1 MTAIYRKPRHNKL
14 TAALATG
21 LLLASGMMAGHAS
34 DEPSNLV
41 PQLGKAPV
49 SDIIAAM
56 TMEEKVALVT
66 GEGMSWLG
74 DLGENM
80 RGPVVGQSN
89 NKVPG
94 AAGTTFPIPRLGI
107 PSIVMA
113 DGPAGVRI
121 APTRE
126 GQDGRTF
133 HATAF
138 PVETLLA
145 SSWDV
150 ELVEKVGAA
159 MGHEAREYGVD
170 VLLAPGQNIHRYP
183 LGGRNFEYYSEDPL
197 LSGKLAAAMVR
208 GVQSQGVGT
217 SIKHFVAN
225 NHEWNRN
232 TINVKTDERSLREI
246 YLRGFEIAIKES
258 DPWTVMSSY
267 NKLNGTYTSEDPW
280 LLTEVL
286 RHQWNY
292 AGLVVTD
299 WFGGQY
305 PAAQMRAGNELL
317 MPGTQKDQDTLLAA
331 VRNGTLDE
339 AALDRNL
346 ARILHLVQRSA
357 AFHGAGNSD
366 SPDLSQSAR
375 LARTAAA
382 EGMVLLKNEAAALPL
397 RADAKLALFGNS
409 GYEMIVGGTG
419 SGDVNRAYTVSL
431 PQGLADAGL
440 VADATLAAAHAG
452 HIADARAQLPETPWF
467 MPRPNLPEYLPDIT
481 AIEAAADANDVAV
494 VVLGRN
500 SGEFHDRKAEDDFYL
515 SDTEKA
521 LLAAVSAA
529 FHDNGK
535 QVVVVLNIGGLIDI
549 ASWRDQADAIVI
561 AWQPGQ
567 EAGHALAD
575 VLSGKVNPSG
585 KLTDTIARQL
595 ADYPAADNFPGV
607 TLLGPD
613 PDAGAVFVAD
623 RAAEV
628 EYHDGI
634 WVGYRHFD
642 TRDVDIAWPFGYGLS
657 YTSFS
662 YSGLV
667 LDTDTVNDTLTATVS
682 ITNTG
687 DVAGREVVQVYVSA
701 PAGGLPKPAAELRAF
716 AKTGV
721 LQPGQSQTLTFELN
735 ARDLASFDPQ
745 ANAWVAASGQYEV
758 RIGASSRD
766 IRQRAAFNKPEATQ
780 LPL

>member
-21 LLLASGMMAGHAS
+21 LLLASGMMAGHAN

-41 PQLGKAPV
+41 PQLGKAPI

-56 TMEEKVALVT
+56 TVEEKVALVT

-126 GQDGRTF
+126 GQVGRTF

-170 VLLAPGQNIHRYP
+170 VLLAPGQNIHRFP

-232 TINVKTDERSLREI
+232 TINVKTDERALREI

-299 WFGGQY
+299 WFGGQD

-346 ARILHLVQRSA
+346 ARILYLVQRSP
-357 AFHGAGNSD
+357 AFHAAGNSD
-366 SPDLSQSAR
+366 NPDLSQSAR
-375 LARTAAA
+375 IARTAAA
-382 EGMVLLKNEAAALPL
+382 EGMVLLKNETAALPL
-397 RADAKLALFGNS
+397 RANASLALFGNS

-431 PQGLADAGL
+431 PQGLAAAGF
-440 VADATLAAAHAG
+440 VADAALAAAHTG
-452 HIADARAQLPETPWF
+452 HIADARAQLPETSWF

-529 FHDNGK
+529 FHDKDK

-549 ASWRDQADAIVI
+549 ASWRDQVDAIVI

-567 EAGHALAD
+567 EAGHAVAD

-585 KLTDTIARQL
+585 KLTDTIARRL
-595 ADYPAADNFPGV
+595 EDYPAADNFPGV

-687 DVAGREVVQVYVSA
+687 DVAGREVVQVYVAA
-701 PAGGLPKPAAELRAF
+701 PAGELPKPAAELRAF